1 MQVDSID
8 SRPYAERLRKER
20 ARLGLSQAQVCTAGG
35 VSKSTQV
42 AYESNQR
49 VPDLEYLNNVA
60 ALGVDKVFVATGLSA
75 INFAAKHF
83 DWELHREIISAIF
96 EFATEHS
103 VSIPPSKLSDLIHLL
118 YDEFSAA
125 GKIES
130 ATLARALRLVA

>member
-1 MQVDSID
+1 MQVN

-20 ARLGLSQAQVCTAGG
+20 ARLGLAQAQVCTAGG

-42 AYESNQR
+42 AYESDQR
-49 VPDLEYLNNVA
+49 VPDLEYLDGVA

-75 INFAAKHF
+75 TKFAAKHF
-83 DWELHREIISAIF
+83 DWELHREIISAIC
-96 EFATEHS
+96 EFSTEHS